1 MSRFSISLF
10 LFFFVASLDA
20 IWAAPLEGTV
30 FDPGGKAVPGA
41 RVSLKRALIAIK
53 AMCAQTLGFP
63 AALRTVSKFIAG
75 MRFGF
80 PEV

>member
-30 FDPGGKAVPGA
+30 FDPGGKAAPGA
-41 RVSLKRALIAIK
+41 RVNLKRSLIAVK
-53 AMCAQTLGFP
+53 AMRVETLDFP
-63 AALRTVSKFIAG
+63 AALRAASKFMSG
-75 MRFGF
+75 MKFSF
-80 PEV
+80 PEE